1 MNLRL
6 KTNAGIA
13 IYLRSPGNIRYCEQ
27 NITQSTLCALEQ

>member
-6 KTNAGIA
+6 KNNAA
-13 IYLRSPGNIRYCEQ
+13 IYLQSPGNIRYCEQ